1 MSCTHVFADAQGG
14 TYLKNV
20 IPIPETDSC
29 RRNTAKVVF
38 MVMLLVLSL
47 PLGILITWIN
57 FHLIIWISVHLESYW
72 NRPTAQLSVP
82 LSEVLTPIRGK
93 LNPWCPAH
101 LVLPLTQ
108 SAWRTLEV
116 PTLWAEPPVLYTSH
130 CLPSKVAPLP
140 TVCVT

>member
-1 MSCTHVFADAQGG
+1 MLRESIQLCCAIKTEGGNMSGTHVFADAQGG

-20 IPIPETDSC
+20 IPIPETASC
-29 RRNTAKVVF
+29 RRNTAEVVF

-47 PLGILITWIN
+47 PLGIPITWIN
-57 FHLIIWISVHLESYW
+57 FHLTISISVHLESYW

-101 LVLPLTQ
+101 LVLPRL
-108 SAWRTLEV
+108 SLFDGHLR
-116 PTLWAEPPVLYTSH
+116 Y
-130 CLPSKVAPLP
+130 
-140 TVCVT
+140 